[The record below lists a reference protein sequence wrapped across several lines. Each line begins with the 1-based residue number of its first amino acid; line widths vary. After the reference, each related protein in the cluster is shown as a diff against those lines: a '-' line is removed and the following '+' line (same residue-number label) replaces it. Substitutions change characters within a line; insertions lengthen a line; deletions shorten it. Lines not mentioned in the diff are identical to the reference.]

1 MENTFFFPVQ
11 QEIFGML
18 NYFSHITEVKDLS
31 EGININVLNIEAMIK
46 TCVRMSGRCFN
57 FLKTYFPTSL
67 KGQ

>member
-31 EGININVLNIEAMIK
+31 EGININVLNLEAMIK
-46 TCVRMSGRCFN
+46 TCVLTF
-57 FLKTYFPTSL
+57 
-67 KGQ
+67 

>member
-11 QEIFGML
+11 QQIFSML

-57 FLKTYFPTSL
+57 FLKTYFQTSL
-67 KGQ
+67 TGQ